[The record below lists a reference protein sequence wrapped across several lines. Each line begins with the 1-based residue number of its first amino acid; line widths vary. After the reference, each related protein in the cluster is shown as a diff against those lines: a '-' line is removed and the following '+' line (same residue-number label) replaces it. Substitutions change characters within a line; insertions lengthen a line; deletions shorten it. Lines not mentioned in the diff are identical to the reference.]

1 MPLILPRRALAAVVA
16 VCAAIC
22 LMPHAAHAAITPEAA
37 KVVARYLEVTGGAAA
52 FAAESTSYTHAKV
65 LGFGFTGTY
74 ESWAARPSRQYS
86 RTALGPFELAEGDD
100 GQTPWRTDPT
110 TGRIVKLA
118 DQDLQDARES
128 NWFGLERWADAD
140 QGGGKVELSGAER
153 DSSGLCSVLA
163 VAAPGADKPRR
174 LWFLDASGLLVRE
187 EAPRDNGTVLT
198 TFSAWRKVA
207 GRLRPMQTRTGISS
221 MPANV
226 LTQQVDSIAVNIPV
240 TGVAF
245 SMPDTAHAN
254 ALAWLKTP
262 GTATL
267 PFEYR
272 ARHVWL
278 RASIGGSP
286 PEDFLFDTGASVT
299 VLDST
304 FAATHGIRTEGYMQA
319 AGAGAS
325 GSASFTT
332 LPALRIAGTDGDGVE
347 LRDLKV
353 AVMSVNPQF
362 SRYFWRN
369 MAGVIGY
376 DVISRFTTEI
386 DYDHGVLV
394 LHDPAQWRYHGAQP
408 AVAMVMNGTV
418 PAIRGTIDGLGGL
431 FRLDVGSSSTVD
443 VHTPFVAA
451 HGLEKKLRHP
461 IEVSGAGFGGEFSS
475 LLGRLSRMSLGG
487 RTWDEPMV
495 ILSRAREGA
504 FASDEF
510 AGNVGNRTLERFKVT
525 LDYEHREVALDPG
538 ARFHQRDTFTHSGAL
553 LGWFGDHVE
562 ALSVLPHSP
571 AERAG
576 LREGDRVVSVGGK
589 PALEMGLTAVEQL
602 LDEGREGSTV
612 AVEVLRDGAKK
623 TLRVKVQEM
632 LP

>member
-1 MPLILPRRALAAVVA
+1 MPLYFPHRALAAAVA
-16 VCAAIC
+16 VWMCAAP
-22 LMPHAAHAAITPEAA
+22 LQRVAHAAITPEAA
-37 KVVARYLEVTGGAAA
+37 RVVGRYLAATGGAAA
-52 FAAESTSYTHAKV
+52 FAAESTAYTRAKV
-65 LGFGFTGTY
+65 TGFGFTGTY
-74 ESWAARPSRQYS
+74 ESWVARPDRQYS

-100 GQTPWRTDPT
+100 GRKAWRTDPT
-110 TGRIVKLA
+110 TGRIVALA
-118 DQDLQDARES
+118 DHDLQDARES
-128 NWFGLERWADAD
+128 NWFGLERWAQSD
-140 QGGGKVELSGAER
+140 QGGGRVEFSGTQR
-153 DSSGLCSVLA
+153 DSLGPASVLA
-163 VAAPGADKPRR
+163 VTAPGADKPRR

-187 EAPRDNGTVLT
+187 ESPRDNGTVIT
-198 TFSAWRKVA
+198 TLSLWRRVA
-207 GRLRPMQTRTGISS
+207 GRLRPMQTRTGIST

-226 LTQQVDSIAVNIPV
+226 LTQDVDSVAVNV
-240 TGVAF
+240 SLTGVSF
-245 SMPDTAHAN
+245 SMPDSAQGN
-254 ALAWLKTP
+254 ALTWLKTA
-262 GTATL
+262 GLATL

-278 RASIGGSP
+278 RASIAGGP
-286 PEDFLFDTGASVT
+286 PQDFLFDTGASVT

-304 FAATHGIRTEGYMQA
+304 FAAAHGLRTQGYMQA

-332 LPALRIAGTDGDGVE
+332 LPSLRVAGAGGDGVE

-353 AVMSVNPQF
+353 AVMNVNPQF
-362 SRYFWRN
+362 SRYFWRD
-369 MAGVIGY
+369 MAGVIGH
-376 DVISRFTTEI
+376 DVISRFATEI

-394 LHDPAQWRYHGAQP
+394 LHDPAKWRYHGAQP
-408 AVAMVMNGTV
+408 AVPMVMNGTV
-418 PAIRGTIDGLGGL
+418 PAIRGALDGVEGL

-451 HGLEKKLRHP
+451 HGLEKQLRHP

-487 RTWDEPMV
+487 RTWDDPMV
-495 ILSRAREGA
+495 ILSRAHEGA

-525 LDYEHREVALDPG
+525 LDYEHREVALEPG
-538 ARFHQRDTFTHSGAL
+538 ARFPKRDGFTSSGVL
-553 LGWFGDHVE
+553 LGWYGDHVE

-576 LREGDRVVSVGGK
+576 MREGDRIVSVDGK
-589 PALEMGLTAVEQL
+589 PVLTMGLTAIERV
-602 LDEGREGSTV
+602 LDEGRQGSTV
-612 AVEVLRDGAKK
+612 RVAILRAGAAK